1 MDLARLLGRL
11 NAIGGMQGSVTE
23 EKKPDDDKDGVP
35 NWADKNEGEDD
46 TAPKSK
52 ANEDIFNVLKG
63 LQAIREGNLEEDD
76 VEEGNEFAQKVQQLK
91 SQGAK
96 AGTKFKTSDGKEHVL
111 EGKCSECGHDP
122 CDCDDH
128 DHDDEKLDECGD
140 MDMSPLT
147 AMADANGMPA
157 GVIDVQQPTSP
168 AVNVAT
174 DYDDATDSYPGQEN
188 GPAEEKARYTLSIQN
203 GDSSLNMTTDMPDE
217 IIHIMKLAGVQGKA
231 EVKKAAPEEGE
242 DEKEVDEAAWGNTPA
257 ATNEKEPKAYGD
269 IRDWGQKGTGQ
280 GKEGYGDRKAPGH
293 GDNPMSESAMFAEYK
308 KFKAGK

>member
-63 LQAIREGNLEEDD
+63 LQAIREG
-76 VEEGNEFAQKVQQLK
+76 
-91 SQGAK
+91 
-96 AGTKFKTSDGKEHVL
+96 
-111 EGKCSECGHDP
+111 KCSECGHDP
-122 CDCDDH
+122 CDCDSNE
-128 DHDDEKLDECGD
+128 DEKLDECGD

-188 GPAEEKARYTLSIQN
+188 SPAEEKARYTLSIQN